1 MKSEN
6 KVYVGLYYISLI
18 YLLSAFNIFWPFIQ
32 LQITKPESNYQLQAS
47 YKYTKG
53 DKIVHLYGL
62 LLLQPVILHQHR

>member
-32 LQITKPESNYQLQAS
+32 LQIAKPESNYQLQAS
-47 YKYTKG
+47 YKYT
-53 DKIVHLYGL
+53 
-62 LLLQPVILHQHR
+62 